1 MKRLQIGSAPFSSS
15 NMYSGTHSKAQTT
28 AIAGSINGTNNYISP
43 LKLVNWAD
51 HRVIG
56 FSDTDIDGERF
67 TLAEYDIAQMKQ
79 PITIPT
85 EIIVSAPGTTFDT
98 TSIKFDTT
106 TVTFDQT

>member
-15 NMYSGTHSKAQTT
+15 NMYSGTHTNAQTT

-43 LKLVNWAD
+43 LKMINWAD
-51 HRVIG
+51 HRVVG
-56 FSDTDIDGERF
+56 FSDTTIDGELF

-85 EIIVSAPGTTFDT
+85 EIKVSAPAEEFSL
-98 TSIKFDTT
+98 TSI
-106 TVTFDQT
+106 TFDQTDKTFDVA